1 MKNYKKIISF
11 LAAAALSCSVLPNA
25 SAYEYE
31 NVYVEI
37 IPETGS
43 TNVKINPDKNR
54 REISPYIFGINETD
68 DLSGLSAAVLKPR
81 DLSLSTYNWEINC
94 SNSGKEGKNI
104 NGITLVDDYPSSKWN
119 TPALFAERL
128 NARSRL
134 AGIPVRLLPLPM
146 MGYAAADSVGIVSDD
161 EQSKQSRWHRTFFN
175 KNDTYLNQPD
185 INDDAVYIDE
195 YVSFLVNRF
204 GSASEGGINGYFLD
218 SEPDKW
224 AENFPV
230 LGEPPITFSGLTEKS
245 AELANSVKAID
256 SGAFIFGPSLS
267 GLQACIDLGNSSG
280 RAVRA
285 EEEYS
290 WFIDYYLSEMKRY
303 STEKGYRLLDVLDI
317 HYYTEAQT
325 PHGDPVL
332 TSDGYI
338 ADAHRMQSVRTLWD
352 PEYAENSITVM
363 MNKQFTPLIPNLQAS
378 IRMSYPKTR
387 LSFSEYD
394 FGGGSNMSGAIAQ
407 IDALGTFASQD
418 VYLACLSPV
427 SEDWEF
433 QKSAINLFTNYDG
446 RGGSFGDTL
455 VYADNGGD
463 IMSSVYAAA
472 DSDDPEVLR
481 IIVTNKQMVNE
492 KEFTIDISSDDYD
505 YSVESAVMIDSRTA
519 EIIEADT
526 ELFVTADNTL
536 TFTADTMSAYMLVL
550 RGEAFE
556 SIENPWS
563 TEPSETEISETA
575 SDTSADT
582 VISETESETVS
593 ETAVSITE
601 STEEISSESSPEISA
616 STESD
621 TSETTYETTSND
633 ITAEEAS
640 GEPSGTDP
648 AEESA
653 SQQSEPT
660 EQEKDNVPVA
670 LKIIVSLMCMTV
682 VGGVV
687 YIMFFYKK

>member
-25 SAYEYE
+25 SAYE

-37 IPETGS
+37 IPETGN
-43 TNVKINPDKNR
+43 TEIRIDPQKNR
-54 REISPYIFGINETD
+54 REISPYIFGINEID
-68 DLSGLSAAVLKPR
+68 DISGLNATVLKPR
-81 DLSLSTYNWEINC
+81 DVSLSTYNWEINC
-94 SNSGKEGKNI
+94 SNSGKDGKNV

-146 MGYAAADSVGIVSDD
+146 MGYAAADSVGVVSDD
-161 EQSKQSRWHRTFFN
+161 EQSKQSRWHKTFFN

-185 INDDAVYIDE
+185 INDGAVYIDE

-230 LGEPPITFSGLTEKS
+230 LGEPPVTFSSLTEKS

-267 GLQACIDLGNSSG
+267 GLQACIDLGSKSG
-280 RAVRA
+280 RDIGSS
-285 EEEYS
+285 EEYS

-303 STEKGYRLLDVLDI
+303 STEKGYRLLDVLDM

-325 PHGDPVL
+325 PQGKPVL
-332 TSDGYI
+332 TGDDFI

-352 PEYAENSITVM
+352 PEYTENSITVM
-363 MNKQFTPLIPNLQAS
+363 MNKQFTPIIPNLQAS

-394 FGGGSNMSGAIAQ
+394 FGGGGNMSGAIAQ

-427 SEDWEF
+427 SEDWRF

-446 RGGSFGDTL
+446 KGGSFGDTL

-463 IMSSVYAAA
+463 SMSSVYAAA
-472 DSDDPEVLR
+472 DSDDPEALH
-481 IIVTNKQMVNE
+481 IIFTNKQMVND
-492 KEFTIDISSDDYD
+492 KEFTVDIDSDEYI
-505 YSVESAVMIDSRTA
+505 YSIESAVTIDKNTA
-519 EIIEADT
+519 ELIEADT
-526 ELFVTADNTL
+526 DLFSIEDNTI

-550 RGEAFE
+550 RGEKPE
-556 SIENPWS
+556 STDNPWS
-563 TEPSETEISETA
+563 TEPSETEIYDTA
-575 SDTSADT
+575 SDTSEDT
-582 VISETESETVS
+582 SISETESETAS
-593 ETAVSITE
+593 ETAVSVTE
-601 STEEISSESSPEISA
+601 STEVISSESTLETSV
-616 STESD
+616 STASD
-621 TSETTYETTSND
+621 TSETTYETTASD
-633 ITAEEAS
+633 ITTEENS
-640 GEPSGTDP
+640 EETSNSDS

-653 SQQSEPT
+653 SQSEPP
-660 EQEKDNVPVA
+660 EQEKDNVPIA
-670 LKIIVSLMCMTV
+670 LKIIVSLMCITV

-687 YIMFFYKK
+687 YIMFFYKR